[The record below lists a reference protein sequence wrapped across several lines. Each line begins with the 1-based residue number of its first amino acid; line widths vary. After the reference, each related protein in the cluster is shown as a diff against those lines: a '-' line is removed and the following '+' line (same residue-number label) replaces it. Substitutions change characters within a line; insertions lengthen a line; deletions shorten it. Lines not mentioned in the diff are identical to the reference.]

1 MAFVISQHA
10 LSDPLQPARFGLRL
24 APGTR
29 VLRREDWLLW
39 RAAAQAVQV
48 AHEEATQITAGAQAA
63 FDAEKA
69 RGYSDG
75 REEAQL
81 QQAEQMIEQVGRAV
95 DYFARVEQRMVELV
109 MQAVQRVITDFS
121 DRDRVVAV
129 VKGGLAVVRN
139 QKQVTLRVAPAQV
152 ATVQQAQNELLAAY
166 PGVGFLDVVADPR
179 LAADACIL
187 ETEIGTVEASVQ
199 GQLAAL
205 RKAFA
210 KVLGART

>member
-152 ATVQQAQNELLAAY
+152 ATVQQAQNELLA
-166 PGVGFLDVVADPR
+166 PL
-179 LAADACIL
+179 LATNVH
-187 ETEIGTVEASVQ
+187 TEKTVQ
-199 GQLAAL
+199 GIPAVR
-205 RKAFA
+205 RK
-210 KVLGART
+210 LPSE